1 MTEPADGVHAPSPE
15 NPESQAEPLNPFVA
29 LVNVVMSPSETFE
42 KLEKRPIWLV
52 PLILFVVLS
61 IISTAIF
68 MPKFDFE
75 SAIRDQFARQGQEAD
90 EAQIQT
96 FARIQKPI
104 VYTTAVLG
112 TPFVLLVLALV
123 YMLGFKAFGGLGVFG
138 QYFSITVFAW
148 VPQALKAI
156 IGTIVVATRETI
168 RVEEAQSLVMSNLGF
183 LADPVEQAP
192 LFALLASFDVFT
204 LWSIVLMV
212 MGYGLVSKR
221 PKGQSI
227 GIVVGIWLIYVIGK
241 TGLAMITQMVGSG
254 AGA

>member
-1 MTEPADGVHAPSPE
+1 
-15 NPESQAEPLNPFVA
+15 
-29 LVNVVMSPSETFE
+29 
-42 KLEKRPIWLV
+42 
-52 PLILFVVLS
+52 
-61 IISTAIF
+61 
-68 MPKFDFE
+68 
-75 SAIRDQFARQGQEAD
+75 
-90 EAQIQT
+90 
-96 FARIQKPI
+96 
-104 VYTTAVLG
+104 
-112 TPFVLLVLALV
+112 
-123 YMLGFKAFGGLGVFG
+123 MLGFKAFGGLGAFG